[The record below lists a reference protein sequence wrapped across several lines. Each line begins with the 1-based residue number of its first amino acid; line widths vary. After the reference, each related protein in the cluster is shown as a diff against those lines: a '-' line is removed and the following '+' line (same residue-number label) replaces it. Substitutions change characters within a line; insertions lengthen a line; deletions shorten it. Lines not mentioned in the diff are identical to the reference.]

1 MHYVIITGCVCVCV
15 KHILMLSCT
24 LFKTRHCQK
33 LLLPSRHNQTSC
45 HPVFSKR
52 CRHCQHSCRSFIFSS
67 SHYAQWK
74 VIFPKCM
81 KHVYKPNRAA
91 VITHQREDTTVCA
104 SSCSSPFTSVRWLC
118 MQTQHW
124 RSVHRSKCLV
134 VNGLKR
140 DTSWPLC
147 LFTRREI
154 RRSSVLSSLWSEAA
168 IATDY
173 SKRVRLK
180 KRKQQQKLR
189 HYNCVI

>member
-1 MHYVIITGCVCVCV
+1 
-15 KHILMLSCT
+15 
-24 LFKTRHCQK
+24 
-33 LLLPSRHNQTSC
+33 
-45 HPVFSKR
+45 
-52 CRHCQHSCRSFIFSS
+52 
-67 SHYAQWK
+67 
-74 VIFPKCM
+74 M

-118 MQTQHW
+118 MQTQRW
-124 RSVHRSKCLV
+124 RSLHRSKCLV

-168 IATDY
+168 IAADY

-180 KRKQQQKLR
+180 QKNDNNKKPNPTIVLFNLR
-189 HYNCVI
+189 NSTDDSHSTGGLFFFFFFLQRSNVSSAGE